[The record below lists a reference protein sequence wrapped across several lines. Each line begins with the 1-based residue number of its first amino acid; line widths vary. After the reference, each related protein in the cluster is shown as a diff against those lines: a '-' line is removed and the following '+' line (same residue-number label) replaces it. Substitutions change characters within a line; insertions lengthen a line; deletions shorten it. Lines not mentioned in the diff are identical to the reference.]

1 MSCDCADSHA
11 EAHAG
16 VSRRNFLAGAL
27 GLTAAVG
34 ASSLLPR
41 YAFAASGP
49 AYTGDTLV
57 VLSLRGGADWLSLV
71 APLGDP
77 DYAPARPTTAIPTS
91 SAGRL
96 DGYFGLHPAMAPLL
110 PLFSAG
116 QLAFVHAV
124 GNPDPT
130 RSHFDAIRL
139 QELAGATGTG
149 WLSRAT
155 ATTGA
160 TGALAAMHLGGADVP
175 LSQTG
180 AAPATAMT
188 SLASFALNDPAQGHD
203 VAMRTLRTLYGGS
216 KNATGNAARDVIDSL
231 GVVPA
236 AAHQLPTVAYP
247 KTPTAVA
254 LEDVARMVRSG
265 LGLQVATVDVGGW
278 DMHSALGAA
287 GGGQMAKRAGELAGA
302 LAAFASD
309 LGPLLGR
316 VTVVTLTEFGRR
328 VAENGNAGFD
338 HGHGYCM
345 AVLGGAVN
353 GGKVITNWPTLAPA
367 ALNQGDLAATTDYRQ
382 VLGEILSVRCQI
394 NPATVFPGLPPG
406 VLGVVRA

>member
-1 MSCDCADSHA
+1 MTECTCPAP
-11 EAHAG
+11 ERAG
-16 VSRRNFLAGAL
+16 VSRRGFLAASL

-34 ASSLLPR
+34 VSSLLPR

-71 APLGDP
+71 PPLGDP
-77 DYAPARPTTAIPTS
+77 NYAPVRPTTAIPVA
-91 SAGRL
+91 SAPQL
-96 DGYFGLHPAMAPLL
+96 DSYFGLHPAMAPLL
-110 PLFSAG
+110 PLYKAG
-116 QLAFVHAV
+116 QLAFVQAV

-130 RSHFDAIRL
+130 RSHFDATRL

-155 ATTGA
+155 SQTGTTA
-160 TGALAAMHLGGADVP
+160 ALAAMHLGGANVP
-175 LSQTG
+175 VSQAG
-180 AAPATAMT
+180 GAPATAMT
-188 SLASFALNDPAQGHD
+188 SLSSFALTDPSEGHD
-203 VAMRTLRTLYGGS
+203 RAMRTLRTLYIGS
-216 KNATGNAARDVIDSL
+216 RNAVGNAARDVIDSL

-236 AAHQLPTVAYP
+236 AAHLAPAAAYP
-247 KTPTAVA
+247 KTATASA
-254 LEDVARMVRSG
+254 LADVARMVRSG
-265 LGLQVATVDVGGW
+265 LGLQVATIDVGGW
-278 DMHSALGAA
+278 DMHSNLGKA
-287 GGGQMAKRAGELAGA
+287 GGGAMASRAGELAGA
-302 LAAFASD
+302 LAAFAAD

-338 HGHGYCM
+338 HGHGYAM

-353 GGKVITNWPTLAPA
+353 GGRVITTWPTLAPA
-367 ALNQGDLAATTDYRQ
+367 ALNQGDLAATADYRQ

-394 NPATVFPGLPPG
+394 DPSAVFPGLPPG
-406 VLGVVRA
+406 VLGVVHA